1 MREGECE
8 GLSSLTKLLAR
19 PSMSL
24 SNEGRKPVTM
34 AMTITGEMLQR
45 GILQEF
51 PLLPKML
58 HFLFRRTK
66 VVEAEVPSDLRS
78 LVTEKRRELIGQL

>member
-1 MREGECE
+1 MKGFP
-8 GLSSLTKLLAR
+8 SLTKLLAR

-34 AMTITGEMLQR
+34 AMTMTGEMLQR

-51 PLLPKML
+51 PLPKML
-58 HFLFRRTK
+58 RFLCRRTK
-66 VVEAEVPSDLRS
+66 VVEAEVPSDLKS